1 MPSDLYIVV
10 RWVHVLAAAA
20 WYGEVVVINF
30 ILIPTL
36 SGHSGAERKDFVNA
50 VFPRVFRMASIL
62 SGTVAVSGGVLLYH
76 HTGGD
81 LRILLENPW
90 GKFILVGGA
99 LGLLLTL
106 FHFFME
112 NRLARKISMG
122 DPDLPKEAVEDLH
135 LKLRLVPRLG
145 FVVLTTIFVLM
156 MIAVRGV

>member
-20 WYGEVVVINF
+20 WYGEVAVINF

-81 LRILLENPW
+81 LRILLENLW

-145 FVVLTTIFVLM
+145 FVVLTSIFVLM

>member
-62 SGTVAVSGGVLLYH
+62 SGTVAVTGGVLLYH

>member
-20 WYGEVVVINF
+20 WYGEVAVINF

-62 SGTVAVSGGVLLYH
+62 SGTVAVTGGVLLYH

>member
-20 WYGEVVVINF
+20 WYGEVAVINF

-62 SGTVAVSGGVLLYH
+62 SGTVAVTGGVLLYH

-81 LRILLENPW
+81 LRTLLENPW